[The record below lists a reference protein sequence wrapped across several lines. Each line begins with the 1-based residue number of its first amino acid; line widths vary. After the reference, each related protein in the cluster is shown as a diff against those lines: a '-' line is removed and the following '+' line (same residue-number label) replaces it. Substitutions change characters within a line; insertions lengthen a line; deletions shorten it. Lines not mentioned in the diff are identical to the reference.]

1 MYRARSAERGAEAL
15 ISFRENHGWGGL
27 YVERRGEITMFVIVS
42 LFCVRMGEEYAIIA
56 LHEDWQRRQ
65 QAKVQG
71 FISGEL
77 LRTVKGSREF
87 LAIMHF
93 DNRECAQACMDNPGY
108 QSWYRRVANV
118 CSECWPMLIPIV
130 MYLYFHFS
138 IGVVEEKS
146 STLPTEYRMGSQG
159 KGLG

>member
-1 MYRARSAERGAEAL
+1 
-15 ISFRENHGWGGL
+15 
-27 YVERRGEITMFVIVS
+27 MFVIVS
-42 LFCVRMGEEYAIIA
+42 LFCVRMGEEDAIIA

-93 DNRECAQACMDNPGY
+93 DNRECAQACMDDPEY
-108 QSWYRRVANV
+108 QAWYGRLVSL
-118 CSECWPMLIPIV
+118 SENMPALAEYSLEWN
-130 MYLYFHFS
+130 
-138 IGVVEEKS
+138 
-146 STLPTEYRMGSQG
+146 STYALKRE
-159 KGLG
+159 